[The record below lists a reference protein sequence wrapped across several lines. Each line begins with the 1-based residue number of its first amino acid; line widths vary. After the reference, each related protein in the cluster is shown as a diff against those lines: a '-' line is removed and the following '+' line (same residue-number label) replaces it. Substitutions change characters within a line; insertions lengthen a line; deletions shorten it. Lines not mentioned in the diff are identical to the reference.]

1 MKLTNTCSLEA
12 KQDKPRQHI
21 TKQRHYFAYKGPYSQ
36 SYGFSSSHVRMWEM
50 DNKKGW
56 VPKNWCLWTMVEK
69 TLESSLDS
77 KEIKPLNIKGNQL
90 WIVIGRTDAEVEAL
104 ILWSPDALS
113 HSLVKTLILRKIESR
128 RRRGRQRMRW
138 LDSITDSMDMG
149 LGRLQELVTDKSWWL
164 AKSQTRLNDWTE
176 LNWIE
181 LNWITV
187 SLGLPCSSK
196 D

>member
-113 HSLVKTLILRKIESR
+113 HSLVKTLILRKIEGR
-128 RRRGRQRMRW
+128 RRSRWQRMRW
-138 LDSITDSMDMG
+138 LDGITNSLDMS
-149 LGRLQELVTDKSWWL
+149 LSKLWELVMDREARRAANHK
-164 AKSQTRLNDWTE
+164 QPQRVGHDWT
-176 LNWIE
+176 IE
-181 LNWITV
+181 QQ
-187 SLGLPCSSK
+187 
-196 D
+196 